1 MTESTWFMLKALFLG
16 VVEGLTEFLPIS
28 STAHLLLIGSWI
40 DFSSS
45 DDKVFEV
52 VIQLGSILAVVWI
65 FRERVLRLLRGSYMR
80 DPVELAFLR
89 NLFIAFLPAAVIGA
103 LAISYIKMLFHNPG
117 VFVVTLIGGGLIML
131 WVERKPQYA
140 KFGAQQVGVQP
151 SASGAAALS
160 GGPRDAAAVH
170 PVDGAPE
177 TASSRRA
184 TAHTLEQISWK
195 QALVVGF
202 AQCLAM
208 VPGTSRSGA
217 TIISGMIAGIDR
229 RTATEFSFF
238 LAMPT
243 MLAATVYDL
252 YRNASELT
260 GAQYS
265 AIVLGFVAAFLSALV
280 IVRAVLRFV
289 SRHTY
294 RPFAWYRIGLGL
306 IVMAWLLWA

>member
-1 MTESTWFMLKALFLG
+1 MTESAWFMLKALFLG
-16 VVEGLTEFLPIS
+16 LIEGFTEFIPVS

-52 VIQLGSILAVVWI
+52 VIQFGSILAVMWI
-65 FRERVLRLLRGSYMR
+65 FRERLLHLFRGALTR
-80 DPVELAFLR
+80 DPVELAFMR
-89 NLFIAFLPAAVIGA
+89 NLIIAFLPAAVIGA
-103 LAISYIKMLFHNPG
+103 LAIKYIKMLFHSPA
-117 VFVVTLIGGGLIML
+117 VFVFTLVVGGLIML

-140 KFGAQQVGVQP
+140 KFGAAQPGVVG
-151 SASGAAALS
+151 
-160 GGPRDAAAVH
+160 
-170 PVDGAPE
+170 E
-177 TASSRRA
+177 TETTRRA
-184 TAHTLEQISWK
+184 TAHALEEITWK

-217 TIISGMIAGIDR
+217 TIISGMLAGIDR

-252 YRNASELT
+252 WRNASVLSSSEF
-260 GAQYS
+260 S
-265 AIVLGFVAAFLSALV
+265 AIAVGFVAAFVSALV
-280 IVRAVLRFV
+280 VVRAVLRFV
-289 SRHTY
+289 ARHTY
-294 RPFAWYRIGLGL
+294 RPFAWYRVGLG
-306 IVMAWLLWA
+306 IVVAVWLAWP